1 MHYSGNNVSLNE
13 IGILGSTAKV
23 SQPNFITTYPADQKQ
38 RTMTGRPTKYTA
50 ATRPKESFS
59 LLANEA
65 GGSVGNMQVACGFG
79 GKSPTMLAG
88 FVARGF
94 PPQQIDGF

>member
-1 MHYSGNNVSLNE
+1 LHYSGNNVSLNE
-13 IGILGSTAKV
+13 IGILGSAAKM

-38 RTMTGRPTKYTA
+38 STVTGRPTKYTK
-50 ATRPKESFS
+50 ATRPNSFS

-65 GGSVGNMQVACGFG
+65 GGSVGTMQVASGFG
-79 GKSPTMLAG
+79 GKSPTTLAG
-88 FVARGF
+88 FVAMGF